1 MFNFLSLSDFVNHY
15 PRFKTGKYRSS
26 NPSDWMFYEAFRKL
40 TYLFSG
46 AVENHFTE
54 IFYKHK
60 EAQLVWNPKF
70 YEESNYDSRFIRNNL
85 EYILE
90 FKSLSRTGLQY
101 SNYKYRPSVGSQS
114 EYIPTDETEEK
125 QLGFSSVILH
135 TDKYKKLL
143 ESQNTIR
150 ICERKEVGIIF
161 LCYLQAEKRLVYKL
175 INSVEAP
182 IGFQSQPGNS
192 NIKDDWRP
200 KESYFLNL
208 DDFKSIENV
217 NDITVEDIIE
227 KNCLQWILNEPVLMN
242 HLHKINRLDDY
253 GIEQIYKKY
262 KI

>member
-54 IFYKHK
+54 IFYNNKGS
-60 EAQLVWNPKF
+60 QLVWNPKF

-90 FKSLSRTGLQY
+90 FKNLSKTGLQY
-101 SNYKYRPSVGSQS
+101 SNYKYT
-114 EYIPTDETEEK
+114 PTDETEEK
-125 QLGFSSVILH
+125 QLGFPSVILH

-161 LCYLQAEKRLVYKL
+161 LCYLKSEKRLVYKL
-175 INSVEAP
+175 INNIEAP

-192 NIKDDWRP
+192 NIKDEWRP

-208 DDFKSIENV
+208 ECFNSIENV

-227 KNCLQWILNEPVLMN
+227 KNNLQWILNEPVLMN
-242 HLHKINRLDDY
+242 HLHNINKLGDY

-262 KI
+262 KR

>member
-15 PRFKTGKYRSS
+15 PRFKTGKSRSS
-26 NPSDWMFYEAFRKL
+26 NQSDWMFNEALIKL

-54 IFYKHK
+54 IFYNNK

-70 YEESNYDSRFIRNNL
+70 YEESNYDSRFIRDNK

-101 SNYKYRPSVGSQS
+101 SNYKYT
-114 EYIPTDETEEK
+114 PTGETEEK
-125 QLGFSSVILH
+125 QLGFCSVILH

-150 ICERKEVGIIF
+150 ICERKNVGIIF
-161 LCYLQAEKRLVYKL
+161 LCYLQTEKRLVYKL
-175 INSVEAP
+175 INNIEGTP
-182 IGFQSQPGNS
+182 MGIQSQPGNS
-192 NIKDDWRP
+192 NIKDDWRN

-208 DDFKSIENV
+208 EDFSSIENV
-217 NDITVEDIIE
+217 ENITVEEIIE
-227 KNCLQWILNEPVLMN
+227 KNNLQWILNEPVLMN
-242 HLHKINRLDDY
+242 HINKNRVLSEY
-253 GIEQIYKKY
+253 NMEQIYKKY
-262 KI
+262 KR